1 MLTCANSSRSILK
14 GCYVTKRSK
23 LSGRRNKGYL
33 INNHC
38 KDLIYSNSN
47 NNNNNWQSSRDC
59 ISNSSSSCNSNSKN
73 SKGSSR
79 HNKPCRRKCSGTCP
93 LIIMVLVMYLKEV

>member
-1 MLTCANSSRSILK
+1 M
-14 GCYVTKRSK
+14 TKRSK

-38 KDLIYSNSN
+38 KGLIYSSSN
-47 NNNNNWQSSRDC
+47 NNNNNWLSSRGC
-59 ISNSSSSCNSNSKN
+59 ISSSSSSSSCNSSSKN

-79 HNKPCRRKCSGTCP
+79 HSKLSRRKCSRTCP
-93 LIIMVLVMYLKEV
+93 LIIIVLVMYLKEV

>member
-1 MLTCANSSRSILK
+1 M
-14 GCYVTKRSK
+14 TKRSK

-33 INNHC
+33 INNHR

-47 NNNNNWQSSRDC
+47 NNNNNWLSSRGC
-59 ISNSSSSCNSNSKN
+59 ISSSNSCNSSSKN

-79 HNKPCRRKCSGTCP
+79 HNKPNRRKCSRTCP